1 MSRSIQIIPEIRD
14 IIVEAG
20 AGDVFKCYQ
29 CGKCFSVCPWF
40 QVLAFEFPIYRIPQA
55 IKLGIVASSEDKD
68 VIEAEVKEVFG
79 CVGCEACVKECPRGV
94 DIPGIIRA
102 IRRIFVDYGTL
113 PQELKSAG
121 SKIQG
126 TGNPL
131 GEPRK
136 KRIQWCE
143 GLSVPM
149 FQPGMEYLYFPC
161 CLPAYDT
168 RLQKV
173 AQAFARILRISG
185 ISFGILGVNEECCGE
200 AIRRVGFE
208 KVFQKVAKANSASF
222 RNSGVK
228 RVLTTSPH
236 CYTTFKN
243 HYPEIGMNAEIFHQT
258 QILARLIEEGRILPQ
273 KPLNGRVVYH
283 DPCTLGRQNGIYEEP
298 RKVLSS
304 IPGLE
309 LVEVENYN
317 RQFSICCGGGGG
329 GLWLDLPMEQRMT
342 NVRIRQLHE
351 TGAQILAV
359 SCPYC
364 LQMFEDAI
372 KVMHID
378 MEVKDISELLLESL

>member
-1 MSRSIQIIPEIRD
+1 MSGSIQIIPEIRE

-20 AGDVFKCYQ
+20 AGDIFKCFQ

-40 QVLAFEFPIYRIPQA
+40 QVLTYDFPIYRIPQA
-55 IKLGIVASSEDKD
+55 VKLGIIASSEDKD

-94 DIPGIIRA
+94 DIPDIIRA

-113 PQELKSAG
+113 PQELKSAI
-121 SKIQG
+121 SKIQS

-131 GEPRK
+131 GEPRE
-136 KRIQWCE
+136 KRTQWCE
-143 GLSVPM
+143 GLDVPI
-149 FQPGMEYLYFPC
+149 FQPGMDYLYFSC
-161 CLPAYDT
+161 CLPAYDQ
-168 RLQKV
+168 RLQIV
-173 AQAFARILRISG
+173 AQATARILQLSK
-185 ISFGILGVNEECCGE
+185 ISFGILGPNEECCGE
-200 AIRRVGFE
+200 AIRRVGSE

-222 RNSGVK
+222 GNAGVK

-236 CYTTFKN
+236 CYNTFKN
-243 HYPEIGMNAEIFHQT
+243 QYPELGMNAEVFHQT
-258 QILARLIEEGRILPQ
+258 QIFAQLIDEGRIRPK
-273 KPLNGRVVYH
+273 KPLNKKVVYH

-329 GLWLDLPMEQRMT
+329 GLWLDLPIEQRMT
-342 NVRIRQLHE
+342 NVRIQQLHD

-378 MEVKDISELLLESL
+378 MEVKDIAELLLESL

>member
-1 MSRSIQIIPEIRD
+1 MSGSIQIIPEIRE

-20 AGDVFKCYQ
+20 AGDIFKCFQ

-40 QVLAFEFPIYRIPQA
+40 QVAAFEFPIYRIPQA
-55 IKLGIVASSEDKD
+55 VKLGIIASSEDKD

-94 DIPGIIRA
+94 DIPDIIRA

-113 PQELKSAG
+113 PQELKSAA
-121 SKIQG
+121 SKIQS

-131 GEPRK
+131 GEPRE
-136 KRIQWCE
+136 KRAQWCE
-143 GLSVPM
+143 GLNVPM
-149 FQPGMEYLYFPC
+149 YQPGMEYLYFPC
-161 CLPAYDT
+161 CLPAYDP
-168 RLQKV
+168 RLQQV
-173 AQAFARILRISG
+173 ARATARILQAAEVP
-185 ISFGILGVNEECCGE
+185 FGIMGANEECCGE
-200 AIRRVGFE
+200 AIRRVGSE

-222 RNSGVK
+222 RNSGVTK
-228 RVLTTSPH
+228 VLTTSPH

-243 HYPEIGMNAEIFHQT
+243 HYPEFGMNAEVFHQT
-258 QILARLIEEGRILPQ
+258 QILARLIEEGRIIPQ
-273 KPLNGRVVYH
+273 RPLNKRVVYH

-298 RKVLSS
+298 RRVLSA

-329 GLWLDLPMEQRMT
+329 GLWLDLPIDQRMT
-342 NVRIRQLHE
+342 NVRIAQLHD

-378 MEVKDISELLLESL
+378 MEVKDISELLWESL